1 MVLPFFYESKMGKN
15 EIKKQVIYFTT
26 LLVVWYDYHISLE
39 SLNPKTLNTR
49 LNKSSLRET
58 SLLLLF
64 EQLLLLTSNISF
76 KYYYYIYITIINR
89 VYIKARVLQ
98 LHHELSCCP
107 RLTISLVEV
116 IKALLTYLLTFLLFK
131 VGIFGYR
138 KSPRERAAL

>member
-58 SLLLLF
+58 LDYF

-76 KYYYYIYITIINR
+76 KYSYSINLTLSIAHSSNKSIIVTLQTI
-89 VYIKARVLQ
+89 
-98 LHHELSCCP
+98 
-107 RLTISLVEV
+107 
-116 IKALLTYLLTFLLFK
+116 LLFS
-131 VGIFGYR
+131 IDYF
-138 KSPRERAAL
+138 LI